1 MPPSPTESS
10 TLPQRFRLG
19 EWVVDSAAGE
29 LVGSSKRVPLNGLS
43 MALLLALV
51 RRSGEL
57 CDLDYLIAE
66 VWARGEV
73 SDATLQQRV
82 KLLRRALGDD
92 SDTPRYIATV
102 RGRGYRMLVQAQALD
117 AGLAPPSAP
126 VPPARPPKRW
136 PAVLLACMLVLTLA
150 LGGAGWWYSNRPAAS
165 GLPLNRLVVLPLSQA
180 GDGVDDATGQLIWS
194 LSRIPGLVVIGRH
207 SSMSYKDDR
216 RSLAQLAP
224 DLARELGVGAV
235 LQGSVQRKGERV
247 QIALTLT
254 DVRSLRVR
262 WTKRF
267 DSADDGLTNLHA
279 QIAQQVAQALGVAP
293 EKAYQPAID
302 GDAQT
307 LYLQGRQHYLR
318 YSASDNAAALE
329 LFKASLARAPAYAPA
344 LAGLSDA
351 CAQAVYQ
358 FGAPDNQLHDALRYA
373 DAAVALAPRLAEAHK
388 ARGLALDLLGRRR
401 EAAVS
406 YHAASALNPNYSDA
420 LINEAILQWESGR
433 LADAYL
439 LAQRATALD
448 PLDRY
453 SHLITAQIL
462 TSAGFAAHAQAILAR
477 VRQHAPDDPM
487 AQTIGCAYWFETGQG
502 ERAEHACQALI
513 AQHPQ
518 YEAGWSLSADVALFN
533 GQAALARQRF
543 GSAAELGA
551 GSDSFYARLRL
562 AIIAGQP
569 QGGALAPLIRQ
580 VRHKIA
586 RHDEDPELQL
596 HLAMLLAANGQAADA
611 LAALDAAVSQGFG
624 DRHWIEADPVLAP
637 LRKQAGYATLLARL
651 DGRLQVEHDKLQ
663 KLLKAKGAVA
673 R

>member
-1 MPPSPTESS
+1 MLPSPIESC
-10 TLPQRFRLG
+10 TLPPRFRLG
-19 EWVVDSAAGE
+19 DWVVDSGAGE
-29 LVGSSKRVPLNGLS
+29 LLGSAGRVPLNGLS

-51 RRSGEL
+51 RRAGEL
-57 CDLDYLIAE
+57 CGTDQLIAE
-66 VWARGEV
+66 VWERGEV

-117 AGLAPPSAP
+117 AVPETPAPP
-126 VPPARPPKRW
+126 PPPRRW
-136 PAVLLACMLVLTLA
+136 PRALLACALVLALA
-150 LGGAGWWYSNRPAAS
+150 LAGAWWSRSRPAVPS
-165 GLPLNRLVVLPLSQA
+165 LPVNRLVVLPLSQA
-180 GDGVDDATGQLIWS
+180 DDGGDDATGQLIWS
-194 LSRIPGLVVIGRH
+194 LSRMPGLVVIGRT

-216 RSLAQLAP
+216 RTLAQLGP
-224 DLARELGVGAV
+224 ELARDLGVGSV
-235 LQGSVQRKGERV
+235 LQGSVQRHGERL

-254 DVRSLRVR
+254 DVRSMRVR
-262 WTKRF
+262 WSKRF

-279 QIAQQVAQALGVAP
+279 EMAQQVAQALGVTP
-293 EKAYQPAID
+293 EPARPQASD
-302 GDAQT
+302 GDAQS

-318 YSASDNAAALE
+318 YSASDNAAALA
-329 LFKASLARAPAYAPA
+329 LFKASLARSPAYAPA

-351 CAQAVYQ
+351 SAQAVYQ
-358 FGAPDNQLHDALRYA
+358 FGAPDSQLHDALRYA

-401 EAAVS
+401 DAAAS

-420 LINEAILQWESGR
+420 LINEAILHWEGGR

-439 LAQRATALD
+439 LAQRAIALD

-462 TSAGFAAHAQAILAR
+462 TSAGFAGDAQAILAR

-487 AQTIGCAYWFETGQG
+487 AQTIDCAYWFETGQT
-502 ERAEHACQALI
+502 ERAERACQALI

-551 GSDSFYARLRL
+551 GSDAFYARLRL
-562 AIIAGQP
+562 AIIAGQ
-569 QGGALAPLIRQ
+569 QEGSALAPVIRQ
-580 VRHKIA
+580 VRRKIA
-586 RHDEDPELQL
+586 LHDEDPELHL
-596 HLAMLLAANGQAADA
+596 HLAMLLAANGQAADGM
-611 LAALDAAVSQGFG
+611 AALDAAVSQGFS

-637 LRKQAGYATLLARL
+637 LRKLAAYSALLARL
-651 DGRLQVEHDKLQ
+651 DGRLRLEHDKLQ
-663 KLLKAKGAVA
+663 KLLKAKDAVV

>member
-1 MPPSPTESS
+1 MPPSPTESC
-10 TLPQRFRLG
+10 TLPPRFRLG
-19 EWVVDSAAGE
+19 DWVVDSDAGE
-29 LVGSSKRVPLNGLS
+29 LVGSAARVPLNGLS

-51 RRSGEL
+51 RRSGDL
-57 CDLDYLIAE
+57 CDTDHLIAE

-117 AGLAPPSAP
+117 GAPQTAPPAP
-126 VPPARPPKRW
+126 PQPLARRW
-136 PAVLLACMLVLTLA
+136 PRVLLACALVLALA
-150 LGGAGWWYSNRPAAS
+150 AGGWWSLHRSAAP
-165 GLPLNRLVVLPLSQA
+165 GLPVNRLVVLPLSQA
-180 GDGVDDATGQLIWS
+180 DDSADDATGQLIWS
-194 LSRIPGLVVIGRH
+194 LSRIPGLVVIGRN

-216 RSLAQLAP
+216 RALAQLAP
-224 DLARELGVGAV
+224 ELARELGVGSV
-235 LQGSVQRKGERV
+235 LQGSVQRKGERL

-254 DVRSLRVR
+254 DVGSMRVR

-267 DSADDGLTNLHA
+267 DSADDGLTNLHS
-279 QIAQQVAQALGVAP
+279 QMAQQVAQALGVAP
-293 EKAYQPAID
+293 EPAHQPAID

-318 YSASDNAAALE
+318 YTASDNTAALA
-329 LFKASLARAPAYAPA
+329 LFKASLARSPAYAPA

-351 CAQAVYQ
+351 SAQAVYQ
-358 FGAPDNQLHDALRYA
+358 FGAPDHQLHDALRYA
-373 DAAVALAPRLAEAHK
+373 DAAVALAPTLAEAHK

-401 EAAVS
+401 DAAVS

-420 LINEAILQWESGR
+420 LINEAILHWEGGR

-462 TSAGFAAHAQAILAR
+462 TSAGFATDAQAILAR

-487 AQTIGCAYWFETGQG
+487 AQTIGCAHWFETGQG
-502 ERAEHACQALI
+502 ERAERTCQALI
-513 AQHPQ
+513 TQHPQ

-543 GSAAELGA
+543 ASAAELGA
-551 GSDSFYARLRL
+551 GSDAFYARLRL
-562 AIIAGQP
+562 AIIDGQP
-569 QGGALAPLIRQ
+569 QRSALAGLIKQ

-586 RHDEDPELQL
+586 RHDEDPETHL
-596 HLAMLLAANGQAADA
+596 HLAMLLSASGQGADG
-611 LAALDAAVSQGFG
+611 LAALDAAIGQGFS

-637 LRKQAGYATLLARL
+637 LRKQAAYATSLARL
-651 DGRLQVEHDKLQ
+651 DQRLRLEHDKLQ
-663 KLLKAKGAVA
+663 RLLKAKGAVV

>member
-1 MPPSPTESS
+1 MPPSPTESC
-10 TLPQRFRLG
+10 TLPPRFRLG
-19 EWVVDSAAGE
+19 DWVVDSDAGE
-29 LVGSSKRVPLNGLS
+29 LVGSDARVPLNGLS

-51 RRSGEL
+51 RRAGEL
-57 CDLDYLIAE
+57 CGTDHLIAE
-66 VWARGEV
+66 VWERGEV

-117 AGLAPPSAP
+117 AAPEAL
-126 VPPARPPKRW
+126 PPAPAPKRW
-136 PAVLLACMLVLTLA
+136 PRALVACALVLTLA
-150 LGGAGWWYSNRPAAS
+150 LAAGSWWSRSRPAAP
-165 GLPLNRLVVLPLSQA
+165 GLPVNRLVVLPLNPADDS
-180 GDGVDDATGQLIWS
+180 GDDATGQLIWN
-194 LSRIPGLVVIGRH
+194 LSRVPGLVVIGRT

-216 RSLAQLAP
+216 RELAQLAP
-224 DLARELGVGAV
+224 QLARELGVGSV
-235 LQGSVQRKGERV
+235 LQGSVQRRGERL

-254 DVRSLRVR
+254 DVSSMRVR
-262 WTKRF
+262 WRKRF
-267 DSADDGLTNLHA
+267 DSADDGLTNMHA
-279 QIAQQVAQALGVAP
+279 EMAQQVAQALGVAP
-293 EKAYQPAID
+293 EPARQPAID
-302 GDAQT
+302 GDAET

-318 YSASDNAAALE
+318 YTASDNAAALA
-329 LFKASLARAPAYAPA
+329 LFKASLARSPAYAPA

-351 CAQAVYQ
+351 SAQAVYQ
-358 FGAPDNQLHDALRYA
+358 FGAPDSQLHDALRYA

-401 EAAVS
+401 DAAAS

-420 LINEAILQWESGR
+420 LINEAILHWEGGR

-439 LAQRATALD
+439 LAQRAIALD

-462 TSAGFAAHAQAILAR
+462 TSAGFAAEAQAILAR

-487 AQTIGCAYWFETGQG
+487 AQTIACAYWFETGQG
-502 ERAEHACQALI
+502 ERAERACQALI

-518 YEAGWSLSADVALFN
+518 YEAGWSLAADVALFN

-562 AIIAGQP
+562 AIAAGQP
-569 QGGALAPLIRQ
+569 DASALAPLIRQ

-586 RHDEDPELQL
+586 RHDEDPELHL
-596 HLAMLLAANGQAADA
+596 HLAMLLAAHGQAADG
-611 LAALDAAVSQGFG
+611 LAALDAAISQGFS

-637 LRKQAGYATLLARL
+637 LRKQAAYTALLARL
-651 DGRLQVEHDKLQ
+651 DGRLQVERAKLR
-663 KLLKAKGAVA
+663 KLLKAKDAAV